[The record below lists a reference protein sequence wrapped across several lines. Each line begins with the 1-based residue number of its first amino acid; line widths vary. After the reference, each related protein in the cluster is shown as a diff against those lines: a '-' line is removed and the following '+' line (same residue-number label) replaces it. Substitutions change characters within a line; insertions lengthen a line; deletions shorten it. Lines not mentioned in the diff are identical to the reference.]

1 MVDIGF
7 TELLTVGVVAL
18 LVLGP
23 DRLPVAARTCG
34 LWLGKIKRTLGTIQS
49 EVKEELRVEELKQA
63 TARKYSE
70 LEQEYEPI
78 KRSFGSSTPRAET
91 TNTASGNA
99 TNTTT
104 DTAADTRRAVSET
117 QETP

>member
-34 LWLGKIKRTLGTIQS
+34 LWLGKIRRSLGAIQS
-49 EVKEELRVEELKQA
+49 EIKEELRVEELKQA
-63 TARKYSE
+63 AERKRKE
-70 LEQEYEPI
+70 LEQEYEPV
-78 KRSFGSSTPRAET
+78 KRSFGSMQKGSHTRD
-91 TNTASGNA
+91 N
-99 TNTTT
+99 TT
-104 DTAADTRRAVSET
+104 DTAADTRSAVPEA

>member
-34 LWLGKIKRTLGTIQS
+34 LWLGKIKRSLGAIQS
-49 EVKEELRVEELKQA
+49 EIKEELRVEELKQA
-63 TARKYSE
+63 AARKRSQ
-70 LEQEYEPI
+70 LEQEYEPV
-78 KRSFGSSTPRAET
+78 KRSFGSMGANTQT
-91 TNTASGNA
+91 TSA
-99 TNTTT
+99 TT
-104 DTAADTRRAVSET
+104 DTAADTRNATPEA